1 MKRLMYLIP
10 ISAMAVLLLAAPAL
24 TQTAP
29 NDIEASPT
37 QTMDAVQETGG
48 AATDPTTV
56 PAETTA
62 PAESTAPAPSTTMT
76 VDISNHAFNPAQ
88 LNVAPGTTV
97 RFVNNDT
104 EPHTA
109 TADNGVF
116 DTGVLEPG
124 YSFDVLLDG
133 SVTVTY
139 HCELHPDMQGSIVV
153 GQAGGAEG
161 TTTENPT
168 SDPTQTTSDPKQTA
182 SATQDLPGSDST
194 QTTGGS

>member
-1 MKRLMYLIP
+1 MKRLMYLIAL
-10 ISAMAVLLLAAPAL
+10 SAIAVLVLAAPAL
-24 TQTAP
+24 PQTAP

-37 QTMDAVQETGG
+37 QTTDAVQETGG

-62 PAESTAPAPSTTMT
+62 PAQSTTPAPNSTMT

-97 RFVNNDT
+97 TFVNNDT

-109 TADNGVF
+109 TADNGLF
-116 DTGVLEPG
+116 DTGVLQPG
-124 YSFDVLLDG
+124 SSFDVFLDG
-133 SVTVTY
+133 SGTVTY

-153 GQAGGAEG
+153 GEAGQAGEGGGAEG

-168 SDPTQTTSDPKQTA
+168 SDPMQTA
-182 SATQDLPGSDST
+182 GLTQDLPGSDST
-194 QTTGGS
+194 QTSGGS

>member
-10 ISAMAVLLLAAPAL
+10 LSAVPVLVLATPAL
-24 TQTAP
+24 TQTTP

-37 QTMDAVQETGG
+37 QTTYAVQETGG

-62 PAESTAPAPSTTMT
+62 PAESTTPDPNSPTT

-109 TADNGVF
+109 TADNGLF
-116 DTGVLEPG
+116 DTGVLQPG
-124 YSFDVLLDG
+124 SSFDVFLDG
-133 SVTVTY
+133 SGTVAY

-153 GQAGGAEG
+153 GQGGGAEG
-161 TTTENPT
+161 VNPPNQAV
-168 SDPTQTTSDPKQTA
+168 SVYP
-182 SATQDLPGSDST
+182 
-194 QTTGGS
+194 